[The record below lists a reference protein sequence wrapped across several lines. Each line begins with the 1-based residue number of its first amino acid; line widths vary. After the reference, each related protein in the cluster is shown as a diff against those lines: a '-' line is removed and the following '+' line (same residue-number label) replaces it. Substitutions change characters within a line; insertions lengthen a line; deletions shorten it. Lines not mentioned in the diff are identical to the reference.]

1 MERKP
6 NNINGI
12 NLIVKYLEKIIHIKD
27 YDFKIYILIKI
38 YSN

>member
-1 MERKP
+1 MEKKP

-12 NLIVKYLEKIIHIKD
+12 NFIVKYLEKIIKIKD
-27 YDFKIYILIKI
+27 YDFKIYFLIKT